1 MNATP
6 WLLLPIVP
14 SESGNSEYWK
24 ELPAKN
30 PRIMDSREWLAQ
42 TQRVVEGT
50 TGMRKKFL
58 DMARTKQRNTNEF
71 TDMGRLEGL

>member
-1 MNATP
+1 
-6 WLLLPIVP
+6 
-14 SESGNSEYWK
+14 
-24 ELPAKN
+24 
-30 PRIMDSREWLAQ
+30 MDSREWLAQ

-71 TDMGRLEGL
+71 MDMGRLEGI